1 MLWHLET
8 FINYP
13 LFLRLMEGTIVNF
26 RTARHH
32 QKDNQMVVLAKDVSK
47 EKAKGLVGKKVVWTS
62 PAGNDI
68 KGKVS
73 ALHGTKG
80 AVRVIFEKG
89 MPGQSVGS
97 KVKIE

>member
-1 MLWHLET
+1 
-8 FINYP
+8 
-13 LFLRLMEGTIVNF
+13 MEGVIVNF

-47 EKAKGLVGKKVVWTS
+47 EKAKELVGKTVTWTS
-62 PAGNDI
+62 PAGKEL

-73 ALHGTKG
+73 ALHGRNG
-80 AVRVIFEKG
+80 AVRVIFDTG
-89 MPGQSVGS
+89 MPGQAVGS

>member
-1 MLWHLET
+1 
-8 FINYP
+8 
-13 LFLRLMEGTIVNF
+13 MEGVIVNF

-47 EKAKGLVGKKVVWTS
+47 EKAKELIGKTVTWTS
-62 PAGNDI
+62 PAGKEL

-73 ALHGTKG
+73 ALHGRNG
-80 AVRVIFEKG
+80 AVRVIFDTG
-89 MPGQSVGS
+89 MPGQAVGS